1 MLLTI
6 LAILTLQ
13 DTAESA
19 GAPDTAN
26 GIWSLPNGVYAE
38 RHADGTPACDD
49 PQARRIVLE
58 ATNIV
63 SDADGGMAT
72 GGDLRLD
79 LQPDGPQDYRIRQLI
94 SAGLRAPAY
103 QDRMLSQIQAGR
115 LHEGGLDS
123 HVSGTLAML
132 VLTSGN
138 GDITPISVTWSHQG
152 EFEVQVQQINEPA
165 YAGRLGEDGPLLRA
179 FSRCGPAD

>member
-1 MLLTI
+1 MLLTL
-6 LAILTLQ
+6 LALLVLQ
-13 DTAESA
+13 DAPETADA
-19 GAPDTAN
+19 TN

-38 RHADGTPACDD
+38 RQADGAPACDD
-49 PQARRIVLE
+49 PQARRIVLD

-72 GGDLRLD
+72 GGALRLA
-79 LQPDGPQDYRIRQLI
+79 LQPDDPQDYRIRQLI

-115 LHEGGLDS
+115 LREGGLDS
-123 HVSGTLAML
+123 HVSGELVML

-138 GDITPISVTWSHQG
+138 GDITPISATWSDRG
-152 EFEVQVQQINEPA
+152 DFEVLVQQISEPA
-165 YAGRLGEDGPLLRA
+165 YAGRLGEDGPVLRA
-179 FSRCGPAD
+179 FSRCGGGD

>member
-1 MLLTI
+1 MLLTLI
-6 LAILTLQ
+6 WLIAAQ
-13 DTAESA
+13 DTPPDA
-19 GAPDTAN
+19 GAAD
-26 GIWSLPNGVYAE
+26 GIWSLPNGRYAE
-38 RHADGTPACDD
+38 RHADGTSACDD
-49 PQARRIVLE
+49 PQARRIVLD

-72 GGDLRLD
+72 GGRLRLA
-79 LQPDGPQDYRIRQLI
+79 LEPDDPQDYRIRQLI

-103 QDRMLSQIQAGR
+103 QDRMLGQIQAGR

-123 HVSGTLAML
+123 HVSGALTML

-138 GDITPISVTWSHQG
+138 GDITPISATWSYRG
-152 EFEVQVQQINEPA
+152 DFEVLVQQIHEPA
-165 YAGRLGEDGPLLRA
+165 YAGRLGEDGPVLRA